1 MASLEDVNKT
11 VVEIRNDLNCQIC
24 QDHARHNN
32 KKWYRCLNL
41 HPICQR
47 CKARKKCSCGQPI
60 SLEYCKQT
68 EKLLSLKGLNFKCVN
83 ASRGCQEI
91 LARNALEE
99 HKSVCQYRLVPCP
112 WIAMG
117 EKCRAKVTC
126 QNAIPHLDQHLKK
139 KGFSVYVGEPK
150 IKPGMSE
157 FGMLGFDSTSHAYGF
172 DIGDRTFLLTGK
184 TEDKI
189 CYDWMYLLGSPE
201 EAEQYTYSL
210 KFHGKQSG
218 AEIQFKGKVASID
231 ETFDTLFNAGKC
243 FAYPHKAFIAQ
254 VVEDMDY
261 EMSVG
266 IRNVDDENNE
276 SGSE

>member
-99 HKSVCQYRLVPCP
+99 HKSVCKYRLVPCP
-112 WIAMG
+112 WIAMAG
-117 EKCRAKVTC
+117 EKCRAEVTF
-126 QNAIPHLDQHLKK
+126 QNVIQHFEKQHIKLIDLEPTQELTEGMTGKNAFFIPKK
-139 KGFSVYVGEPK
+139 ISVNNR
-150 IKPGMSE
+150 M
-157 FGMLGFDSTSHAYGF
+157 
-172 DIGDRTFLLTGK
+172 FLLCGK
-184 TEDKI
+184 TECSI
-189 CYDWMYLLGSPE
+189 MYRWVYLVDENGKWERLLE
-201 EAEQYTYSL
+201 
-210 KFHGKQSG
+210 
-218 AEIQFKGKVASID
+218 
-231 ETFDTLFNAGKC
+231 
-243 FAYPHKAFIAQ
+243 
-254 VVEDMDY
+254 
-261 EMSVG
+261 
-266 IRNVDDENNE
+266 IRNLKEEVKDENYE
-276 SGSE
+276 SGVSDNDEDDKE